1 MRLQQIVV
9 GVALVSLLAS
19 APDFAIAFPVV
30 QSSQEGQPGQ
40 SAGSQP
46 AASPGDEAPI
56 NTTSAPGS
64 SQDRTTALPDAP
76 SSAQSDQATPRSSEP
91 NSGAAQQTTQTPTGT
106 AAARSA
112 AVKGGAASKPAGAA
126 IAPAKQNRRR
136 SLIIKLGLLAGAGVA
151 IGSVVALS
159 KGSPSTPPGTH

>member
-1 MRLQQIVV
+1 MRLKKIIV
-9 GVALVSLLAS
+9 GVALFSLLGS
-19 APDFAIAFPVV
+19 APEFAIAFPMA
-30 QSSQEGQPGQ
+30 QASQEGQPGQ
-40 SAGSQP
+40 SAGNQP
-46 AASPGDEAPI
+46 AASPGDEGPS
-56 NTTSAPGS
+56 NTTPAPAS
-64 SQDRTTALPDAP
+64 SQDLTTALPDAP
-76 SSAQSDQATPRSSEP
+76 SSAQSDQGTTHSSEP

-159 KGSPSTPPGTH
+159 KGSPSTPPGTR